1 MLLRPSKHAHP
12 DRTVLGVA
20 ILILGLL
27 KERRVEEYEKLRSY
41 VKRQVSGS
49 DPLFLPALNL
59 MFLLGVVD
67 YHPKTDAIE
76 YVGRNEAL

>member
-12 DRTVLGVA
+12 DQTVLGVA
-20 ILILGLL
+20 TLLLRLL
-27 KERRVEEYEKLRSY
+27 KGRRVEEYEKLRAY
-41 VKRQVSGS
+41 VKRQVSGG
-49 DPLFLPALNL
+49 DALFLPALGL
-59 MFLLGVVD
+59 MFVLGLVE